1 MKRLTLAFLL
11 ASCIAAHAAS
21 PEADYL
27 AARDRDIAA
36 LAKTEATRD
45 TSHGDAQLETA
56 LADLQKR
63 MQPIIGH
70 VAVVG
75 FPTKGKLNLE
85 TLSAQDEGFGMLDG
99 LAFGDSESGKSL
111 VVSTPGLLDAWLAAH
126 RKTTPSD
133 PDVPRDPAAAV
144 KTEIF
149 YTWAMSSGAAAVHYA
164 ELPVV
169 APPDASFAHAT
180 LSARTQDQSPQTPD
194 EMFVALEHRG
204 RVFIV
209 EAKLATPM
217 KPIAA
222 CDVITADFAKRAE
235 AADKAYAAGH
245 PTDVTA
251 ADPGVE
257 LRDKGDAAFRACY
270 GERIKG
276 KPVFKA
282 ATAQAAAIVAALAA
296 ARRD

>member
-1 MKRLTLAFLL
+1 MKHLSLALLL

-27 AARDRDIAA
+27 AARDRDIAT
-36 LAKTEATRD
+36 LAKSEATRD
-45 TSHGDAQLETA
+45 TSHGDVQLEKA
-56 LADLQKR
+56 LADLAKR
-63 MQPIIGH
+63 MKPIIGR

-75 FPTKGKLNLE
+75 FPTKSKLNLE
-85 TLSAQDEGFGMLDG
+85 TLSTQDEGFGMLDG
-99 LAFGDSESGKSL
+99 LAFGVSESDKSL

-144 KTEIF
+144 KTDIF
-149 YTWAMSSGAAAVHYA
+149 YTWAMSTGSAVVHYA

-169 APPDASFAHAT
+169 APPDATFAHAT
-180 LSARTQDQSPQTPD
+180 LSARTQDQSPQAPD
-194 EMFVALEHRG
+194 EIFVALEHRG
-204 RVFIV
+204 RVFLV

-222 CDVITADFAKRAE
+222 CDAITKETAKRAD
-235 AADKAYAAGH
+235 AADKAYAAG
-245 PTDVTA
+245 PATDA
-251 ADPGVE
+251 PDPGVE

-270 GERIKG
+270 GEKITG
-276 KPVFKA
+276 SAAFKA
-282 ATAQAAAIVAALAA
+282 ATTQGAAIIAALVA

>member
-1 MKRLTLAFLL
+1 MTRLTLALLL

-21 PEADYL
+21 PEAAYL
-27 AARDRDIAA
+27 AARDRDIAT
-36 LAKTEATRD
+36 LAKSEATRD
-45 TSHGDAQLETA
+45 TSHGDAQLEKA

-85 TLSAQDEGFGMLDG
+85 ALSAQDEGFGMLDG
-99 LAFGDSESGKSL
+99 LVFGDSASDRSL

-126 RKTTPSD
+126 RKTIPSD

-149 YTWAMSSGAAAVHYA
+149 YTWAVSTGSAVVHYA

-169 APPDASFAHAT
+169 APPDASFAHAS
-180 LSARTQDQSPQTPD
+180 LSARTQDQSPQAPD
-194 EMFVALEHRG
+194 EMFVALEQRG
-204 RVFIV
+204 RVFVV
-209 EAKLATPM
+209 EAKLATAM

-222 CDVITADFAKRAE
+222 CDAITTDTAKRAE

-245 PTDVTA
+245 ATDATA
-251 ADPGVE
+251 PDPGAE

-270 GERIKG
+270 GEKIKG
-276 KPVFKA
+276 SSAFKA
-282 ATAQAAAIVAALAA
+282 ATSQATAIIAALAD